1 MSQKQIQLEEV
12 GTITVVKRRGG
23 RNIRLSVLP
32 DGGIRVSLPTWAPY
46 RAATDFVRQKRDWIA
61 KHRVVQAKPLR
72 PGQRIG
78 KAHRIV
84 FEQSL
89 SAKNA
94 TARLKDQV
102 IIVRVPADLSINSE
116 SVQAAAHK
124 ASLRALRAEA
134 EQLLPRRLR
143 EIADS
148 YGYRF
153 ASVSVRQLKTRWGS
167 CSAQKDITLN
177 YYLMQLPWPLIDYVL
192 IHELVHTKHL
202 NHSAAFWAAMES
214 HIPGAKK
221 MRTQLR
227 QYRPWLLA
235 H

>member
-12 GTITVVKRRGG
+12 GTVTVVKRRGA

-32 DGGIRVSLPTWAPY
+32 DGGIRVSLPMWAPY
-46 RAATDFVRQKRDWIA
+46 KAATDFVKQKREWIA
-61 KHRVVQAKPLR
+61 KHRVVQATPLR
-72 PGQRIG
+72 HGQRIG
-78 KAHRIV
+78 KAHRIE
-84 FEQSL
+84 FEPS
-89 SAKNA
+89 SVAKTP
-94 TARLKDQV
+94 TARLQGQV
-102 IIVRVPADLSINSE
+102 VFVRIPAHLSISSE
-116 SVQAAAHK
+116 SVQATAHK

-143 EIADS
+143 DIANS

-202 NHSAAFWAAMES
+202 NHSAAFWAEMEQ
-214 HIPGAKK
+214 HIRGAKK
-221 MRTQLR
+221 MRSQLK